1 MEKIEVYGAGWC
13 GMTKRSRAL
22 LDGIGVDYDYTD
34 IDDDREAA
42 AWVRDQN
49 PDGKERKPTIK
60 IGSRVLVEPSDAE
73 LSEALRA
80 AGGTS

>member
-1 MEKIEVYGAGWC
+1 MDKIEVYGADWC

-22 LDGIGVDYDYTD
+22 LDGAGVAYEYTD
-34 IDDDREAA
+34 IDGDREAA
-42 AWVRDQN
+42 AWVREQN

-60 IGSRVLVEPSDAE
+60 IGTRVLVEPSDAE

-80 AGGTS
+80 AGSMS